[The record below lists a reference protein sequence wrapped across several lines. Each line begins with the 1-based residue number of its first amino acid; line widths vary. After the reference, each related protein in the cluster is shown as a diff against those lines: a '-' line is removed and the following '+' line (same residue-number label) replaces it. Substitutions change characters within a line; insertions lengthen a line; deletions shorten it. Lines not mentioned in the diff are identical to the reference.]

1 MILLTAYR
9 VFRDFCLETARLRR
23 ELTKRYPDASFE
35 G

>member
-9 VFRDFCLETARLRR
+9 VVRDFCLETARLRR
-23 ELTKRYPDASFE
+23 ELMKRYPDASFE

>member
-9 VFRDFCLETARLRR
+9 LVRDVVVETARLRR
-23 ELTKRYPDASFE
+23 ELMKRYPDAARE